1 MPESRN
7 PNLNSAAETLMLP
20 LQGRDCRQLTLAE
33 VEEAASVISNA
44 FIDDPLCTFMLPF
57 IHGREKT
64 LRKFFR
70 IYGELNVQRGSG
82 YGSGTPLQGVAF
94 WQFPKQA
101 ELSISI
107 KAVGKFLPL
116 IFSMYPIGY
125 IRAKNVLN
133 QIDVLHKKYALEPHF
148 YLDNLGVLASARGKG
163 VSSKLIRPF
172 LELADAQKVAAYTDT
187 VTRSNV
193 AIYEHFGFQ
202 SMETVT
208 IPKTGITV
216 WAMRRP
222 AKDG

>member
-1 MPESRN
+1 MMSQ
-7 PNLNSAAETLMLP
+7 LDLGS
-20 LQGRDCRQLTLAE
+20 DCRQLTLSDVAT
-33 VEEAASVISNA
+33 AASVISEA

-57 IHGREKT
+57 RHGRVKT

-70 IYGELNVQRGSG
+70 IYGELNIQRGSG

-94 WQFPKQA
+94 WEFPDQA

-116 IFSMYPIGY
+116 IFSMYPFGY
-125 IRAKNVLN
+125 IRAKNILN
-133 QIDVLHKKYALEPHF
+133 QIEALHKKYAHEPHF

-163 VSSKLIRPF
+163 ISSKLIRPF
-172 LELADAQKVAAYTDT
+172 LELADDQKVPTFTDT

-202 SMETVT
+202 TMETAT
-208 IPKTGITV
+208 IPKTGLTV
-216 WAMRRP
+216 WALRRP
-222 AKDG
+222 VKNG